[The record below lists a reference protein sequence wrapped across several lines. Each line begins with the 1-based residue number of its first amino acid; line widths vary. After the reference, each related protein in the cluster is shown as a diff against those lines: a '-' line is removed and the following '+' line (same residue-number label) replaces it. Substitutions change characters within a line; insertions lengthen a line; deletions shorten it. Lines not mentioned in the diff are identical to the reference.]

1 MDLNNKEISALV
13 GMSRDFAGGED
24 GLREIVEEPGAL
36 NELIEATFYYY
47 ARDKNWAEGTTIS
60 VQDILGNKDALSQA
74 IIESLDQ

>member
-1 MDLNNKEISALV
+1 MNLDSKEISALV
-13 GMSRDFAGGED
+13 DMSREFAGGAD
-24 GLREIVEEPGAL
+24 GLRGIVETQGAL
-36 NELIEATFYYY
+36 DELIDAAFYYY